1 MEAVRAM
8 AEGVAAAKAAAKK
21 LARSRKVE
29 KKAAKQEETRI
40 RQERILTRL
49 CRKSLMTDSEADG
62 IRKLLALGHTP
73 VLGAFDFYLQ
83 KASDDSSGDFVL
95 ANQLKVLLTEAR
107 GDDTLKGA
115 LASSTKVK
123 AVNAAK
129 AIMAS
134 NKINSFKAMVSRR
147 PGTSGILELQQ
158 SSHDQGE
165 QDSLLLRSPRSPMN
179 PKLSTAIKKAKL
191 LASALRCQT
200 CNSNPCTCAFFKGKI
215 VVSSGSHFPKCDRLG
230 RCDPYCIVKYGSTT
244 LLTTQVQRITYE
256 PVWDESFE
264 ITIRKMHECED
275 LVVEIFDRNEKL
287 KFSDTSIM
295 GGRMYDEYIGSV
307 FISAAELTN
316 LLKDT
321 KNIKDE
327 SNITRPLFNNH
338 VVTGHD
344 KDSSTLTLVVIPL
357 HLTANSFKGKVIVSS
372 GSHFPKCDL
381 FGKCDPYCIVTY
393 GSTVLHTTKT
403 CLMTYNPVWNEE
415 IEILVDNLD
424 QCEEL
429 TLEVFDHD
437 HADAHDLIGSVVIPS
452 TDVKVLLLK
461 SQDDASSTHMIRNNK
476 VIVGFDTHQ
485 SMLTLKVEPEILEN
499 IKIEKTIRVPEN
511 VQNNK
516 SAISGSFVSRFSS
529 INPKHLSSSPHS
541 IDHSSPQKLETKL
554 EIVRLQAYAC
564 LIPSL
569 DRPYELPALR
579 YDKLGRPITQGW
591 AYKKH
596 TEVRKGLFSF
606 SNLSLLATKK
616 SLEMQLDL
624 KKEERAANTDMI
636 LRWNRLGSPLV
647 QDTFR
652 RAS

>member
-1 MEAVRAM
+1 MEAVRVL
-8 AEGVAAAKAAAKK
+8 AEGVGAAKAAAKK
-21 LARSRKVE
+21 LARFRKVD
-29 KKAAKQEETRI
+29 KKAAKQEEKRM
-40 RQERILTRL
+40 RQESILTRL
-49 CRKSLMTDSEADG
+49 CRKSLTDSEADG
-62 IRKLLALGHTP
+62 IRQLLALGHTP

-83 KASDDSSGDFVL
+83 KDSDDSSGDFVL

-147 PGTSGILELQQ
+147 PGTSGILDSL
-158 SSHDQGE
+158 SHDQGE
-165 QDSLLLRSPRSPMN
+165 QDSQPRLLRSPRSPMN
-179 PKLSTAIKKAKL
+179 PKLSTAIKKAKI

-215 VVSSGSHFPKCDRLG
+215 VVSSGSHFPRCDRLG

-264 ITIRKMHECED
+264 ITIRKIHECED

-307 FISAAELTN
+307 LISAAELTN

-344 KDSSTLTLVVIPL
+344 KDSSTLSLAVIPL

-403 CLMTYNPVWNEE
+403 CMMTYNPVWNEE
-415 IEILVDNLD
+415 IEISVDNLD

-437 HADAHDLIGSVVIPS
+437 QADAHDLIGSVVIPS
-452 TDVKVLLLK
+452 AEVKELLLK
-461 SQDDASSTHMIRNNK
+461 SQHDASSTHMIRNNK
-476 VIVGFDTHQ
+476 VIVGFDTQQ
-485 SMLTLKVEPEILEN
+485 SVLTLKVEPEILEN
-499 IKIEKTIRVPEN
+499 VKIEKTIRVQED
-511 VQNNK
+511 VQNDK

-529 INPKHLSSSPHS
+529 INPKHLSSFRHS
-541 IDHSSPQKLETKL
+541 IDHMSPQKIETKL

-564 LIPSL
+564 LIPPS

-596 TEVRKGLFSF
+596 TEVRMGLFSF

-624 KKEERAANTDMI
+624 KREERAANTDMI
-636 LRWNRLGSPLV
+636 LRWNRLGSPLG
-647 QDTFR
+647 QDAFR
-652 RAS
+652 CAS